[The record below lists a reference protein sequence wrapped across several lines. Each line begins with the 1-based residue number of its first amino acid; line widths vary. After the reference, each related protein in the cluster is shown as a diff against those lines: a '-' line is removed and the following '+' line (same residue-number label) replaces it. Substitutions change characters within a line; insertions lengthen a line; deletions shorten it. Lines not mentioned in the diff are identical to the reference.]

1 VLACIGYGSVFLAAG
16 VLFRKPLVPAFIV
29 LVWEAVNGFLPGVL
43 QKISVIYYLKSLCP
57 VEVPA
62 HALDQGGPLALIAF
76 NADPASPVV
85 AILGLLVVSL
95 SLLVVAGL
103 QLRQMEIN
111 YGAE

>member
-1 VLACIGYGSVFLAAG
+1 M
-16 VLFRKPLVPAFIV
+16 
-29 LVWEAVNGFLPGVL
+29 
-43 QKISVIYYLKSLCP
+43 
-57 VEVPA
+57 
-62 HALDQGGPLALIAF
+62 LIQCAF